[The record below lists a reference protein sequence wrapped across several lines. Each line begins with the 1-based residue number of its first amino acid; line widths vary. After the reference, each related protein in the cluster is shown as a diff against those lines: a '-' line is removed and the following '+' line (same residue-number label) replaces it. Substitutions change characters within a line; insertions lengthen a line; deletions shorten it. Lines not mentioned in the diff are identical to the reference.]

1 PATTDSPTLSL
12 HDALPIS
19 AQFKAKTNFR
29 QYVAL
34 LDGYLSQASYVRESY
49 LMRDTNV
56 RTRFQSMELSDYETR
71 YGFRNDKP
79 SHLRFAKTSFY
90 KEITYGQ
97 RLTKVRI
104 ELATG
109 RTHQIR
115 VHAKDIG
122 RPVLG
127 DQVYGRKQQLPHQF
141 PVSLKDMIAGLRRQM
156 LHAQI
161 LGFEHPIS
169 RKKVAFEAPL

>member
-79 SHLRFAKTSFY
+79 SHLRFRSEEHTS
-90 KEITYGQ
+90 
-97 RLTKVRI
+97 
-104 ELATG
+104 EL
-109 RTHQIR
+109 Q
-115 VHAKDIG
+115 
-122 RPVLG
+122 
-127 DQVYGRKQQLPHQF
+127 
-141 PVSLKDMIAGLRRQM
+141 
-156 LHAQI
+156 
-161 LGFEHPIS
+161 S
-169 RKKVAFEAPL
+169 RENLVCR